1 MKLIRLLLTY
11 YSKISSFLEN
21 KFLSILKILLPG
33 KLYIIFIALLPL
45 IKLLYRYGKNLHSV
59 IGLLFLGV
67 VLDFSLSIRSI
78 IDNFFSVFRISFDMF
93 NKILEKLFN
102 VNISSN
108 YDKFNNKIIEKTNNK
123 IIEKTNNKITEHKS
137 FNEPTKE
144 YESLRKYYKKRY

>member
-11 YSKISSFLEN
+11 YSKISYFLEN

-93 NKILEKLFN
+93 NKILETLFN
-102 VNISSN
+102 VNISST
-108 YDKFNNKIIEKTNNK
+108 YDNFNNKIIEKTNNK
-123 IIEKTNNKITEHKS
+123 II
-137 FNEPTKE
+137 
-144 YESLRKYYKKRY
+144 